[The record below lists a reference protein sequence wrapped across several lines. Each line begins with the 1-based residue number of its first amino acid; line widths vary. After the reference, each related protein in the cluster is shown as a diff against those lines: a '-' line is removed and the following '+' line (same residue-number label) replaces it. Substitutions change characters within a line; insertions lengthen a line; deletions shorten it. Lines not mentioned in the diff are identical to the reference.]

1 MFRKRPKLN
10 YFQGYHD
17 IISVLFLTL
26 PPDLQL
32 ACAEKLSLHR
42 VRDSM
47 GSTLEPVLGLLRV
60 TKNLLRLADTEY
72 ADILEQT
79 FPLPFHALSNLLTLF
94 SHDMPTLPLI
104 QHVFDYLLCRP
115 PIAVVYLATAV
126 ILSRKADVE
135 RLVGDD
141 DEQEGGIGLG
151 MAHSLLNALP
161 EFLDNVSE
169 TEVSVKNEIAED
181 EGLVVTGGEE
191 VNTRFEPMKIE
202 VPSAIGVKN
211 MGYETTLKQ
220 EDDIPD
226 RNPPA
231 KKEDPAPDR
240 LFTSNR
246 PAEPV
251 AAGAD
256 IDFSPSTST
265 VFEDEHDTSGQE
277 RNMTSQ
283 SSIDSPVKTT
293 PARSPLRSRSPA
305 MRAETTLHRTPS
317 SRRSSTAK
325 APTLTTLS
333 SLLTRADALY
343 ELYPPDH
350 PGLELSHIMGPQSV
364 VYTWRQ
370 PASSS
375 SEPGDN
381 KWEEERLADDDA
393 EEIVARP
400 ELVVYPYI
408 QEDESIDLDQT
419 SEEEEEGWGWWSEK
433 NAKVDRKHK
442 DKEKARRG
450 KEMGMKKRR
459 PCKVRQNPLSRAE
472 MRNMLAGAVLVVG
485 IAMAIYG
492 TRAGRRSSGG
502 WNGYGRALREW
513 RRVGSW
519 IGGALVGAADQ
530 MVDLK
535 D

>member
-1 MFRKRPKLN
+1 MNSKSIVH
-10 YFQGYHD
+10 Y
-17 IISVLFLTL
+17 
-26 PPDLQL
+26 
-32 ACAEKLSLHR
+32 
-42 VRDSM
+42 
-47 GSTLEPVLGLLRV
+47 
-60 TKNLLRLADTEY
+60 
-72 ADILEQT
+72 
-79 FPLPFHALSNLLTLF
+79 
-94 SHDMPTLPLI
+94 I
-104 QHVFDYLLCRP
+104 Q
-115 PIAVVYLATAV
+115 V

-459 PCKVRQNPLSRAE
+459 PCKVRQNLLSRAE